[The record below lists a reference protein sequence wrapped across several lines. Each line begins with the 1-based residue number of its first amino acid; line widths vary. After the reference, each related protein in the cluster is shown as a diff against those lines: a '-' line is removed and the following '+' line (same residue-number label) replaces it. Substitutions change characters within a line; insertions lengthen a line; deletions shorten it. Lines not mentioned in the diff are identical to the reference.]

1 MLPLMHA
8 NLLGQGVELEWII
21 VDDGSVDETSDL
33 VSWLAWQSAFGVRYL
48 RQPHEGRHVAINR
61 GVDVA
66 RGELIALLDAG
77 DLVAEGALERLLGHW
92 PGGPRYAGVLGSSTG
107 GGAAAPRPF
116 PAAAATRPFPVAE
129 ATWHELTYRH
139 RWTEPTWGLVRTDLM
154 RAHPYPRVRGY
165 VPDSVV
171 WRRITHP
178 YLLVDEPV
186 LLSRPAEHTPF
197 AELATGLARSH
208 GLALTHD
215 LRWLRRRPLWFL
227 RSAVHLRR
235 AVLHLGKES
244 MPALPRTGRALVG
257 LSRPLA
263 WALYRRDRKR

>member
-1 MLPLMHA
+1 MLISVVTPTLDRASVLPLMHA

-77 DLVAEGALERLLGHW
+77 DLVTEGGLERLLARW
-92 PGGPRYAGVLGSSTG
+92 PGGTRYAGVLGACT
-107 GGAAAPRPF
+107 
-116 PAAAATRPFPVAE
+116 PVTE
-129 ATWHELTYRH
+129 ATWHELTYVH
-139 RWTEPTWGLVRTDLM
+139 RWTTPAWGLVRTDLM
-154 RAHPYPRVRGY
+154 RAHPYPRVRGH

-186 LLSRPAEHTPF
+186 LLPRPAEHTPF
-197 AELATGLARSH
+197 ADLAAGLARSH

-244 MPALPRTGRALVG
+244 MPELPRTSRALVG

-263 WALYRRDRKR
+263 WALYKRDRRR